1 MNRKILAL
9 LLLAAAHANAANLY
23 FATEPVEAS
32 DYFNNPDY
40 QRFAETCDYQVNIQT
55 DVRKA
60 KTNRPKIDAQLTTTT
75 HPSRKSSKNSL
86 STASK
91 NSTKKAA
98 TKNRCAVPATT
109 TKPATP
115 RITSAITGRW
125 SSSGFPSAHI
135 RAAHTASPAPPTTSS
150 MKTTTA

>member
-60 KTNRPKIDAQLTTTT
+60 KTNRPKIDAQLN
-75 HPSRKSSKNSL
+75 HDAPKPEELKKFIIDSIKEFYEEGSDKESL
-86 STASK
+86 CSASH
-91 NSTKKAA
+91 NYETGY
-98 TKNRCAVPATT
+98 T
-109 TKPATP
+109 